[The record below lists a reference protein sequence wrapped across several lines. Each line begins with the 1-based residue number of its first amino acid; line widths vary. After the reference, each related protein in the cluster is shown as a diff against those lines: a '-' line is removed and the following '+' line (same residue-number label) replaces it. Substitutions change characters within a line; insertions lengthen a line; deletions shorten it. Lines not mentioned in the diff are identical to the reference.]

1 VSRRDIAGEF
11 ANTTDEAH
19 YLLGGM
25 SAGFLLG
32 FAVALYVVE
41 RVLLSPER
49 GPETERRGDTD
60 GRRDP

>member
-1 VSRRDIAGEF
+1 MSRRDIAGEF

-19 YLLGGM
+19 YLLGGVA
-25 SAGFLLG
+25 AGFLLG

-41 RVLLSPER
+41 HLLLSPER
-49 GPETERRGDTD
+49 GPETERRANTD